1 MTLHTII
8 PFVFGSPIMLE
19 TEDFYTTTVS
29 RSGVSVA
36 DVPNVGSHRQTR
48 LPRGE
53 VRVNTVIHR
62 AIRD

>member
-1 MTLHTII
+1 
-8 PFVFGSPIMLE
+8 MLE